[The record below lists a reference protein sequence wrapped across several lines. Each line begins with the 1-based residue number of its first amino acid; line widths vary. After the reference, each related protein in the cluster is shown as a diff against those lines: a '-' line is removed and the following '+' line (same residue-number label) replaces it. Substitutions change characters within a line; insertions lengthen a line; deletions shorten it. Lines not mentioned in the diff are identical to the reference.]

1 MVQEPK
7 KLYSAK
13 VDVYELFV
21 SVFSYRQGLRAFFAG
36 ADWLRPSLRVLD
48 AGCGT
53 GIATFALLEALDQRR
68 YEIELVHGFDLTP
81 AMLERFQ
88 ERLGQRAIKEVNLCQ
103 ADVLDLKGLPP
114 SWTSY
119 DLIISAGMFEYIP
132 RHKLPEALA
141 GLRSHLSEGG
151 RFLLFITR
159 RNWLTG
165 LLIERLWAA
174 NRYSRK
180 ELVEVFA
187 AAGFGEVTL
196 NRFPVNYSWLNR
208 WGYIVEGRSLK
219 VSAT

>member
-1 MVQEPK
+1 
-7 KLYSAK
+7 
-13 VDVYELFV
+13 
-21 SVFSYRQGLRAFFAG
+21 
-36 ADWLRPSLRVLD
+36 
-48 AGCGT
+48 
-53 GIATFALLEALDQRR
+53 
-68 YEIELVHGFDLTP
+68 
-81 AMLERFQ
+81 MLERFQ